1 MTAITCL
8 PVPVPGPGMAP
19 PVARA
24 LPAGVYWRRRTV
36 VATGAHW
43 SNHVTQTSR

>member
-1 MTAITCL
+1 MAEIPQQTC
-8 PVPVPGPGMAP
+8 
-19 PVARA
+19 RI
-24 LPAGVYWRRRTV
+24 AGRTV